1 MGGGTVRLVGKRR
14 MVSVGGMLAA
24 LARDRAGL
32 LSLLMGALLSFAGDG
47 TGRLSPFCATGA
59 CGLWMAGYAPWP
71 ALVGGLA
78 GSLFLGRYG
87 AATAYFLYGALG
99 MLWLLWRGDA
109 QRPDKLLLLAAAHLL
124 TLPFFYFESVDSCML
139 GLAQASLS
147 LLCAPL
153 VQRGAQAL
161 AQLSQRRPPDP
172 GGLWGLA
179 GLMAMAAMAGMA
191 IGYQGIYLGCAIACF
206 AAVWGAGA
214 AGLMAIA
221 AAAFVGA
228 GAMLGGASLPFV
240 GSLVLCTLC
249 AAPAWRNRLLA
260 AGLFL
265 LSGGLCGLYIPGGE
279 NMLFYAALGAGGYL
293 LLPGAATRLLRK
305 SLQGT
310 AQGEAG
316 KQLAQ
321 CRRRVRDAAQV
332 MERVAELLETSGQS
346 QGERFAGRQLRS
358 MGKALEELSA
368 NREPLPP
375 AFTLSLGAA
384 ACPKTQSDQT
394 GDSMAWREVDNLR
407 LLLLSDGMGS
417 GELAHR
423 ESAAAVALLGDL
435 LSIGVEESAAL
446 ECVNQLLMLKCQ
458 EDMYATLDVLLLD
471 LYTCR
476 ARFLKQGAPPSYILR
491 KGRVYAVHAET
502 LPVGILPEAAPVCP
516 QDAQLMRGDA
526 VIMMTDGLW
535 DALGQELLAAII
547 EEVGGAN
554 TPQDG
559 ADALLRRAL
568 ERSPADDMSVIVAR
582 VE

>member
-1 MGGGTVRLVGKRR
+1 MRLLGKRR
-14 MVSVGGMLAA
+14 MRRIGGLLGA
-24 LARDRAGL
+24 LAWDWAAFFSLLLGL
-32 LSLLMGALLSFAGDG
+32 LLAFAADGA
-47 TGRLSPFCATGA
+47 GRLAPFCGAGA
-59 CGLWMAGYAPWP
+59 CGLWLAGYAPWP

-78 GSLFLGRYG
+78 GSLLQGRFG
-87 AATAYFLYGALG
+87 PAAAYFLYGALG

-124 TLPFFYFESVDSCML
+124 TLPFFYFDSPDSCML

-153 VQRGAQAL
+153 VERGVQAL
-161 AQLSQRRPPDP
+161 AQLAQRRPPDQ

-179 GLMAMAAMAGMA
+179 GLMAMGAMAGMA
-191 IGYQGIYLGCAIACF
+191 VGYKGMYLGCGIACF
-206 AAVWGAGA
+206 AALWGAAA
-214 AGLMAIA
+214 AGLEAVA
-221 AAAFVGA
+221 AAALLGA
-228 GAMLGGASLPFV
+228 GAMLGGATLPFV

-249 AAPAWRNRLLA
+249 AAPARRNRLLA

-265 LSGGLCGLYIPGGE
+265 LCGGLCSLYIPGGE
-279 NMLFYAALGAGGYL
+279 NMLLYSALGAGGYL
-293 LLPGAATRLLRK
+293 LLPGTATRLLRK
-305 SLQGT
+305 SLQSN

-332 MERVAELLETSGQS
+332 MERVAELLENSGQS
-346 QGERFAGRQLRS
+346 PGERFAGRQLRS
-358 MGKALEELSA
+358 VGAALTALSLPK
-368 NREPLPP
+368 EPAAP
-375 AFTLSLGAA
+375 AFSLSLGAA
-384 ACPKTQSDQT
+384 ACPKPQSSQT
-394 GDSMAWREVDNLR
+394 GDSMAWREVENLR
-407 LLLLSDGMGS
+407 LLLLSDGMGT

-435 LSIGVEESAAL
+435 LSVGVEESAAL
-446 ECVNQLLMLKCQ
+446 ECVNRLLMLKCQ

-471 LYTCR
+471 LFTCR

-491 KGRVYAVHAET
+491 KGRVYAIHAET

-526 VIMMTDGLW
+526 VVMMTDGLW

-582 VE
+582 VG

>member
-1 MGGGTVRLVGKRR
+1 MVRLAGKRT
-14 MVSVGGMLAA
+14 MQSIGGMLGA
-24 LARDRAGL
+24 LARDRAAFF
-32 LSLLMGALLSFAGDG
+32 SLLLGLLLSFAGDK
-47 TGRLSPFCATGA
+47 TGRLSPFCATAA

-87 AATAYFLYGALG
+87 AATAAFLYGSLG

-124 TLPFFYFESVDSCML
+124 TLPFFYFDSVDSCML

-147 LLCAPL
+147 LLCTPL
-153 VQRGAQAL
+153 VQRGIEAL
-161 AQLSQRRPPDP
+161 TQLAQRRPPDT
-172 GGLWGLA
+172 GGLWGLI
-179 GLMAMAAMAGMA
+179 GLLSMGAMAGMA
-191 IGYQGIYLGCAIACF
+191 IGYGGMYLGCAIACF
-206 AAVWGAGA
+206 AAVWGAGT
-214 AGLMAIA
+214 AGLEAIA
-221 AAAFVGA
+221 AAALAGA

-249 AAPAWRNRLLA
+249 AAPARRSRLLLP
-260 AGLFL
+260 GLFL
-265 LSGGLCGLYIPGGE
+265 LSGGLCGFYIPGGE
-279 NMLFYAALGAGGYL
+279 NMLLYTAMGAGGYL
-293 LLPGAATRLLRK
+293 LLPSSATRLLRR
-305 SLQGT
+305 SLQGS

-316 KQLAQ
+316 RQLVQ

-332 MERVAELLETSGQS
+332 MERVAELLESSGQS
-346 QGERFAGRQLRS
+346 EGERFAGRQLRS
-358 MGKALEELSA
+358 VGKALEGLSA
-368 NREPLPP
+368 PKELLALP
-375 AFTLSLGAA
+375 FSLSLGAA
-384 ACPKTQSDQT
+384 ACPKPQSGQT
-394 GDSMAWREVDNLR
+394 GDSMAWREIDNLR

-471 LYTCR
+471 LVTCR
-476 ARFLKQGAPPSYILR
+476 GRFLKQGAPPSYILR
-491 KGRVYAVHAET
+491 KGRVYTVHAET

-516 QDAQLMRGDA
+516 QDAQLLRGDA

-547 EEVGGAN
+547 EGVGGAN

-568 ERSPADDMSVIVAR
+568 ERGPADDMSVIVAR